1 MPSYSIVHP
10 TVSQS
15 LLFVG
20 AFFQLLPAVPLFS
33 SQQYNAGVAKIFESI
48 QYSSLSFS
56 AVMLVDWLLSV
67 FFYFSGNE
75 KPQQLGE
82 IFFYIGSLSTVIVPL
97 VVLTGV
103 LLEQNQQGFQ
113 IQVFSGSF

>member
-1 MPSYSIVHP
+1 MVSPLSAYAYDIKIESDLISKQEYVQKEILPSYSIVHP

-67 FFYFSGNE
+67 FFYFLFE
-75 KPQQLGE
+75 
-82 IFFYIGSLSTVIVPL
+82 YY
-97 VVLTGV
+97 
-103 LLEQNQQGFQ
+103 
-113 IQVFSGSF
+113 